1 MNAIKDTVRDSNSWA
16 SWLFVHIFL
25 SGLVANCFGG
35 YFIYKE
41 FYLGKK
47 AVMVGSLDSYESET
61 ETGATFTKKKK

>member
-1 MNAIKDTVRDSNSWA
+1 MNAIKETVANSNNWF
-16 SWLFVHIFL
+16 SWLFIHIFL
-25 SGLVANCFGG
+25 SGLVANGFAG

>member
-1 MNAIKDTVRDSNSWA
+1 MNAIRETVANSNNWF
-16 SWLFVHIFL
+16 SWLFIHIFL
-25 SGLVANCFGG
+25 SGLMANCFAG